1 MKTSRLILKPGREK
15 AVLRRHP
22 WIFSGAL
29 ARVEGGPAA
38 GDCLRVESADGRFL
52 AWGAYNPDS
61 QIVARL
67 WSFEESRPLDDA
79 LIIELVQR
87 AVAARYR
94 HFPEAEALRLINAES
109 DGLPGVICDRYAQQL
124 VLQLTSAGATTR
136 REALVKALLK
146 TTGLAAV
153 YERSDGDV
161 MALEGLEVRCGSL
174 QGPTPAGPITITEG
188 DLRFEVNVSEGQKTG
203 FFLDQR
209 DNRALVR
216 RYAHAADVL
225 DCFCYTGGFTLNA
238 LAGGARQ
245 VMAIDASD
253 HALAVARSH
262 VELNGLNAERVDFAE
277 DDVFKRLRKLRD
289 QARAFDLIV
298 LDPPKFAPT
307 AAMAERAA
315 RGYKDINLLALKLLK
330 PGGLLFTFSCSGGIS
345 RDLFQKIVAGAASDA
360 GLPAQIVRGL
370 GPSAD
375 HPVALAF
382 PEGDYLKG
390 LLVQIPG

>member
-1 MKTSRLILKPGREK
+1 MLKPGREK

-22 WIFSGAL
+22 WIFSGAVS
-29 ARVEGGPAA
+29 RVEGGPAS
-38 GDCLRVESADGRFL
+38 GDCVCVQSADGRFL
-52 AWGAYNPDS
+52 AWGAYSAAS

-67 WSFEESRPLDDA
+67 WSFEESRPLD
-79 LIIELVQR
+79 ETLVQQLVMR
-87 AVAARYR
+87 AVAARHR
-94 HFPEAEALRLINAES
+94 HFPQAQALRLINAES
-109 DGLPGVICDRYAQQL
+109 DGLPGVVCDRYGEQL
-124 VLQLTSAGATTR
+124 VLQLTSAGAVAL
-136 REALVKALLK
+136 REVLVQALAEA
-146 TTGLAAV
+146 TGCEAV
-153 YERSDGDV
+153 HERSDGEV
-161 MALEGLEVRCGSL
+161 MALEGLETRNGTL
-174 QGPTPAGPITITEG
+174 RGPPPTVPLTITES
-188 DLRFEVNVSEGQKTG
+188 DLRFEVNVGEGQKTG

-216 RYAHAADVL
+216 HYSHNAEVL

-238 LAGGARQ
+238 LAGGAHG
-245 VMAIDASD
+245 VTAIDASEQ
-253 HALAVARSH
+253 ALALAQTQVG
-262 VELNGLNAERVDFAE
+262 LNGMNAERVDFIE

-345 RDLFQKIVAGAASDA
+345 RDLFQKIIAGAASDA
-360 GLPAQIVRGL
+360 GLPAQIVKGL
-370 GPSAD
+370 GPAAD